1 MVGGG
6 RRRKLP
12 LWSYVNKPL
21 SHNLSQKNSSKE
33 CLSNFFRQNGG
44 LQLTW
49 YVSTNEDVGDFR
61 LEVQTRTFPRST
73 LFSKDLTYST
83 RSQTIR
89 GVSSESEVSMCL
101 LAKTST
107 GRIRRWKQDQ
117 CRIVGPLY
125 GGASSVQIAK
135 KTIWLTTFL
144 AIILGPI
151 WRTNP

>member
-1 MVGGG
+1 MV
-6 RRRKLP
+6 KL
-12 LWSYVNKPL
+12 KTC
-21 SHNLSQKNSSKE
+21 
-33 CLSNFFRQNGG
+33 CLSCREDGG

-73 LFSKDLTYST
+73 LFSKDLSYTT
-83 RSQTIR
+83 RSQAIR
-89 GVSSESEVSMCL
+89 GVSSDSEVSMCL

-125 GGASSVQIAK
+125 GSAARATAQLVTWAFL
-135 KTIWLTTFL
+135 LTL
-144 AIILGPI
+144 M
-151 WRTNP
+151 TNTLY